1 MSNKFFSYSFQIH
14 RTRKTIVIFLVFV
27 IILVG
32 GFYLFYK
39 SKQHMENIDR
49 LSYDVVLG
57 MNEFE
62 DSNCDK
68 VYRMSYKSSTCGTVC
83 ITTSK
88 SNKDYLS
95 GVKANLEKSGFTV
108 NKIVPKQIN
117 KNNWNYLST
126 KNANPIISYYAIDY
140 GNQLYSI
147 EIINQANYLSK
158 SKTKECNN
166 SFDKMIQSVQLK

>member
-27 IILVG
+27 VILVG

-39 SKQHMENIDR
+39 SKQHIESVDR
-49 LSYDVVLG
+49 LSYNVVLG

-62 DSNCDK
+62 DSGCDK
-68 VYRMSYKSSTCGTVC
+68 IYRMSYKSSTCGTVC

-88 SNKDYLS
+88 SNKDYLN
-95 GVKANLEKSGFTV
+95 GIKANLEKSGFTV
-108 NKIVPKQIN
+108 NKIQSKQIN
-117 KNNWNYLST
+117 RNSWSYLST
-126 KNANPIISYYAIDY
+126 KRANPIISYYAIDY
-140 GNQLYSI
+140 GNRLYSI

-158 SKTKECNN
+158 SKMKECNN
-166 SFDKMIQSVQLK
+166 GFNKMIESVQLK